1 MDNVDDYVIQFDDA
15 STLFVEIFAQT
26 NFCALALR
34 KFPILSIFVLI
45 FSLLQIFKF
54 KDLWY
59 MAIEKNQG

>member
-34 KFPILSIFVLI
+34 ENFQYYQ
-45 FSLLQIFKF
+45 FS
-54 KDLWY
+54 Y
-59 MAIEKNQG
+59 